1 MSERFLCEFKGMKME
16 YYVVCYVHCDQHFS
30 TIPLVLS
37 FISLYILSLFFYKI
51 VSKFVL
57 VVNLIYIFAH
67 GIFTRVYY
75 YYAYCYFYDIVIEP

>member
-1 MSERFLCEFKGMKME
+1 MSERFLCEFKGIKWNR
-16 YYVVCYVHCDQHFS
+16 YVYICVLFVIFGVI
-30 TIPLVLS
+30 TIFNTQKPLGNFL
-37 FISLYILSLFFYKI
+37 LFPFLKI

-75 YYAYCYFYDIVIEP
+75 YAYCYFYDIVIEP